1 MLNSKE
7 KQLVRYIPAELALD
21 SELLTKRVQVQAK
34 YIDEL
39 DELYSGPLPVV
50 KLPIQGFEVKGIDAL
65 KKIEK
70 LLYPEV

>member
-39 DELYSGPLPVV
+39 DELYSVTLPVV